1 MLNPDYRDMLC
12 MLNDEAVEYL
22 VVGAHAL
29 AAHGYPRATADMDVW
44 VRCSE
49 ENAQRVWRALCRFG
63 APMQD
68 LTIADLVTPDVVF
81 QIGIKPRRI
90 DILTSIAGVIFEE
103 AWPRRKSIVVDSIPI
118 AVIGRDDLLKNKQ
131 NTGRTKDR
139 ADAEWL
145 DAHPPDL
152 PHGADQT

>member
-12 MLNDEAVEYL
+12 MLNDEGVEYL

-49 ENAQRVWRALCRFG
+49 ENAKRVWRALCRFG
-63 APMQD
+63 APLQGLTVTD
-68 LTIADLVTPDVVF
+68 LATPDVVF
-81 QIGIKPRRI
+81 QIGIAPRRI
-90 DILTSIAGVIFEE
+90 DILTSIAAVSFDE
-103 AWPRRKSIVVDSIPI
+103 AWTRRTSIRVDDVPI
-118 AVIGRDDLLKNKQ
+118 FVIGRDDLLHNKW

-145 DAHPPDL
+145 EAHPPTETE
-152 PHGADQT
+152 PGS

>member
-12 MLNDEAVEYL
+12 MLNDEGVEYL

-29 AAHGYPRATADMDVW
+29 AAHGYPRATGDIDLW

-49 ENAQRVWRALCRFG
+49 ENAKRVWKTLCRFG
-63 APMQD
+63 APLQD
-68 LTIADLVTPDVVF
+68 LTLADLMTPDIVF
-81 QIGIKPRRI
+81 QIGIEPRRI
-90 DILTSIAGVIFEE
+90 DLLTSIAAVSFDD
-103 AWPRRKSIVVDSIPI
+103 AWPRRKAIVVDSIPVS
-118 AVIGRDDLLKNKQ
+118 VIGRDDLLQNKR

-145 DAHPPDL
+145 ETHPPST
-152 PHGADQT
+152 PREGT

>member
-12 MLNDEAVEYL
+12 MLNDEGVEYL

-29 AAHGYPRATADMDVW
+29 AAYGYPRTAGNIDLW
-44 VRCSE
+44 IRCSD

-63 APMQD
+63 APLQD
-68 LTIADLVTPDVVF
+68 LTVADLATPEIVF
-81 QIGIKPRRI
+81 QIGVVPRRI
-90 DILTSIAGVIFEE
+90 DLLTSITAVSFDD
-103 AWPRRKSIVVDSIPI
+103 AWPHRKCIEVDSSPI
-118 AVIGRDDLLKNKQ
+118 SVIGREELLRNKR

-145 DAHPPDL
+145 EAHPPPTDM
-152 PHGADQT
+152 P